1 MNSGTDQQQK
11 PTLKQLEELLRFT
24 QGQTA
29 AVVTRYF
36 ATATFGE
43 IQSVLQNQKNVG
55 RTFERLLAPL
65 LASTDAHSSLRAYWE
80 RIYRDHYGLEADFSQ
95 VNVPPLPTDGKWR
108 HIFNLKGFTMNHAA
122 AVYNKIIIAH
132 NSGWNLWRY
141 NEELDATVTDNIRTS
156 GESYVICVRDEPEPD
171 KDYLGRSTRDAD
183 PDQLIGVT
191 LLERLV
197 HGTIH
202 FIETKKHLD
211 EVGIT

>member
-80 RIYRDHYGLEADFSQ
+80 RIYRDHYGLEDR
-95 VNVPPLPTDGKWR
+95 K
-108 HIFNLKGFTMNHAA
+108 
-122 AVYNKIIIAH
+122 
-132 NSGWNLWRY
+132 
-141 NEELDATVTDNIRTS
+141 
-156 GESYVICVRDEPEPD
+156 
-171 KDYLGRSTRDAD
+171 STRLNSSHSSIPDAAFCFKETD
-183 PDQLIGVT
+183 LITTCPKQAARFGAQSLNSQPDRYL
-191 LLERLV
+191 
-197 HGTIH
+197 
-202 FIETKKHLD
+202 
-211 EVGIT
+211 